1 MERQRERWNPKRKQE
16 VTAKIWGGELR
27 GKRGDFRA
35 TLTLQRQL
43 REVQPNFYS
52 LVLTLC
58 RRQLV

>member
-16 VTAKIWGGELR
+16 VNTKIWGGELKAK
-27 GKRGDFRA
+27 GVDFRA
-35 TLTLQRQL
+35 TLTLQRYL

-52 LVLTLC
+52 LAVTVC